1 MEDDRDGSG
10 SRGGRGLTDLVTLLV
25 TWERTKLLLNY
36 ELFVYHGVVVVVVV
50 VVGDK

>member
-10 SRGGRGLTDLVTLLV
+10 SRGGRGLIDLVTLLV
-25 TWERTKLLLNY
+25 TWEKLLVNY